1 MVLEALGVILAT
13 MLLILQVLRLTPLV
27 DLIRATLRLHLLLVI
42 EALEALA
49 VTGKQE
55 LSHI

>member
-13 MLLILQVLRLTPLV
+13 MLLIPQVLRLTPLV

>member
-13 MLLILQVLRLTPLV
+13 MLLIPQVLRLTPLV

-55 LSHI
+55 

>member
-13 MLLILQVLRLTPLV
+13 MLLIPQVLRLTPLV
-27 DLIRATLRLHLLLVI
+27 DLIRATLRLHLLLAIGV
-42 EALEALA
+42 LDTLA

-55 LSHI
+55 

>member
-13 MLLILQVLRLTPLV
+13 MLLIPQVLRLTPLV
-27 DLIRATLRLHLLLVI
+27 DLIRATLRLLLVI
-42 EALEALA
+42 GVLDTLA

-55 LSHI
+55 

>member
-13 MLLILQVLRLTPLV
+13 MLLIPQVLRLTPLV

-42 EALEALA
+42 GVLDTLA